1 MLGKCRI
8 AEQRKK
14 VGLTQEVLARMVDVS
29 RTTIVS
35 LETMKFYPTLNLA
48 YKLSVCLDCKITDL
62 YDFYPDD
69 ILAGWGLV
77 RDDN

>member
-14 VGLTQEVLARMVDVS
+14 AGITQEVLARMVGVS
-29 RTTIVS
+29 RITIVN
-35 LETMKFYPTLNLA
+35 LENMRFAPTLNLA
-48 YKLSVCLDCKITDL
+48 YKISVCLDCKITDL

-69 ILAGWGLV
+69 ILPSIQL
-77 RDDN
+77 

>member
-14 VGLTQEVLARMVDVS
+14 VGITQEVLARMVGVS
-29 RTTIVS
+29 RITVVN
-35 LETMKFYPTLNLA
+35 LENMKFFPTLNLA
-48 YKLSVCLDCKITDL
+48 YKISVCLDCKICDL

-69 ILAGWGLV
+69 ILPNWGV
-77 RDDN
+77 NKG